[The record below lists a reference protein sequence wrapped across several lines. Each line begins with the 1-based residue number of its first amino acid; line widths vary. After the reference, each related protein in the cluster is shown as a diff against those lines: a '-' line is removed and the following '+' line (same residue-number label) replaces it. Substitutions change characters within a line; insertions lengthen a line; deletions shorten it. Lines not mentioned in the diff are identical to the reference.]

1 MLKDDCV
8 VEGDLLGG
16 VLDHF
21 VALVMVKQRSYV
33 ESRATAEIPRASVG
47 PPIM

>member
-8 VEGDLLGG
+8 VDNNMLGG

-21 VALVMVKQRSYV
+21 VALVMVKQGSYV
-33 ESRATAEIPRASVG
+33 ESGAAAEIPRALDG
-47 PPIM
+47 PPMM